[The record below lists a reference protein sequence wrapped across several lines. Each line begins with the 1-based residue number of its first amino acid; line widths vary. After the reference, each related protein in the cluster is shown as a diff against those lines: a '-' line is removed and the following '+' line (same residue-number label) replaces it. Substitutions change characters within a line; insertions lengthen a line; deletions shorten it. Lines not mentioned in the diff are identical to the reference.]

1 VTDSGFRR
9 LSLPASLSSLQAFLE
24 FAHAGA
30 DAAGLTET
38 DRDQL
43 DLVLEELL
51 VNVARYA
58 YQPGTGDVEMAY
70 AVESDGKLLLQIADK
85 GSTFNL
91 LEQDQ
96 PDLSGPLEDRPVGG
110 LGIFLVRE
118 LVDSLTYSREQG
130 RNTVSFRFPGPKQ
143 PVT

>member
-1 VTDSGFRR
+1 MTGPGVRR

-24 FAHAGA
+24 FGHAGA
-30 DAAGLTET
+30 NAAGLTAA

-51 VNVARYA
+51 VNIARYA
-58 YQPGTGDVEMAY
+58 YQPGTGDVEVAY
-70 AVESDGKLLLQIADK
+70 TVESDGKLLVQIADK
-85 GSTFNL
+85 GRIFNP
-91 LEQDQ
+91 LEKEE
-96 PDLSGPLEDRPVGG
+96 PDLSSPLEDRPVGG

-118 LVDSLTYSREQG
+118 LVDSLSYRREQG